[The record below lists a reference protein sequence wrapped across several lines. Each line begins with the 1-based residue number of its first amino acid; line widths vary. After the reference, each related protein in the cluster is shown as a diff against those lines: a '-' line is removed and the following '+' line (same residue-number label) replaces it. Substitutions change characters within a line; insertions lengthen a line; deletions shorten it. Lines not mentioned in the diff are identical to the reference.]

1 MERDERLIRLSRE
14 HHHGLVMA
22 LRIERELPGADV
34 SAMQTLYG
42 DLLRFWSAGLLPHF
56 GAENECLLARI
67 ALHSD
72 PGLSHAGRLQRDHR
86 EMEDLVDAMTGA
98 KTADDRHTALARFG
112 SQLQEHIRWEER
124 ELFEWIQES
133 LTGDE
138 MDEVGAYLEAHL
150 PAEPLA
156 CPMPHDP

>member
-22 LRIERELPGADV
+22 LRIERELPVADV
-34 SAMQTLYG
+34 SAMQSLYG

-67 ALHSD
+67 AHRSD

-86 EMEDLVDAMTGA
+86 EMEDLVGDMASA
-98 KTADDRHTALARFG
+98 KTADDRRAALARFG
-112 SQLQEHIRWEER
+112 VQLRDHIRWEER
-124 ELFEWIQES
+124 DLFEWIQES
-133 LTGDE
+133 LTAE
-138 MDEVGAYLEAHL
+138 ELDEVGAYLEAHL